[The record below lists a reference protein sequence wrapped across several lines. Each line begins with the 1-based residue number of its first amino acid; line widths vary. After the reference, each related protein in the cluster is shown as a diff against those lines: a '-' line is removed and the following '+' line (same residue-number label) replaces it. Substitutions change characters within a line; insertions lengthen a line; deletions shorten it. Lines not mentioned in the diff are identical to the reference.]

1 MKPSEKIDFQNV
13 EELTRKIIAQKITP
27 QRFSLEVTA
36 KEAVNAVQA
45 AMSAE
50 VAFRK
55 KELILDDATKTH
67 IQQVAKWLTDKEG
80 KMGLLMLGLCGNGKT
95 TLMRSI
101 ARLVEYVTEA
111 TSGYSSRTT
120 MHVYSAKEIA
130 RMCVSSENE
139 REEFRKLSSVKM
151 LGIDDLGEEP
161 KEIMN
166 YGMIF
171 TPLTDLILER
181 YNRQLTTIVTTNLT
195 KKQLIEKYGSRVYDR
210 FKEMFEVIPF
220 TNVSYRK

>member
-1 MKPSEKIDFQNV
+1 
-13 EELTRKIIAQKITP
+13 
-27 QRFSLEVTA
+27 
-36 KEAVNAVQA
+36 
-45 AMSAE
+45 MSAE

-67 IQQVAKWLTDKEG
+67 IQQVAKWLTDKNG

-111 TSGYSSRTT
+111 TSGYSYRTT
-120 MHVYSAKEIA
+120 MHVYSAKEIV
-130 RMCVSSENE
+130 RMWVSTENE
-139 REEFRKLSSVKM
+139 REEIKRLSCVKM

-161 KEIMN
+161 KEIMS

-195 KKQLIEKYGSRVYDR
+195 KKQLAEKYGSRVYDR
-210 FKEMFEVIPF
+210 FKEMFEVLPF
-220 TNVSYRK
+220 TNASYRK